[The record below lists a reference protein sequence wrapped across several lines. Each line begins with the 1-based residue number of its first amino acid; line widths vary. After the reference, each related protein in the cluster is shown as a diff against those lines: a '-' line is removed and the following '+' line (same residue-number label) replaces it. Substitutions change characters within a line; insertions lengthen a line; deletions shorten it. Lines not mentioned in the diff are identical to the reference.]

1 MDLVSSEVSKV
12 NVIFVGRDPVKM
24 GFDLT
29 LRNNEA
35 AWKLYY
41 VCIFLNGP
49 ASASFS
55 FIFVF
60 SNKHCNSYNK

>member
-41 VCIFLNGP
+41 VCIFRIYSPLFQNNL
-49 ASASFS
+49 
-55 FIFVF
+55 IVE
-60 SNKHCNSYNK
+60 NYIKKH

>member
-35 AWKLYY
+35 AWKL
-41 VCIFLNGP
+41 
-49 ASASFS
+49 A
-55 FIFVF
+55 
-60 SNKHCNSYNK
+60 

>member
-49 ASASFS
+49 ASASFL
-55 FIFVF
+55 VVT
-60 SNKHCNSYNK
+60 NNPMLQK